1 MNKQGNTYTFIYSV
15 VLVVIV
21 ATLLAIISLSLKPL
35 QLKNINNEKRQNI
48 LSSVHISS
56 SATESETL
64 YNKYITDSFIINTK
78 GERIEGDAFKINIAS
93 EYKKPIADRKLPV
106 FVADI
111 DGKIKYVLPVYGAGL
126 WGAIWGFVSFNDDKN
141 TICGAVFDHESET
154 PGLGAKI
161 TTANFQNEFKNKK
174 IFENNTLKSVTV
186 KKGGGAQ
193 GDYEVDAISGATITS
208 RGVQSMLSNYLL
220 SYKQF
225 LNSK

>member
-48 LSSVHISS
+48 LSSVHINS
-56 SATESETL
+56 SATESESL
-64 YNKYITDSFIINTK
+64 YNKYITDSYIINTK
-78 GERIEGDAFKINIAS
+78 GEKIEGDAFKVNIAS
-93 EYKKPIADRKLPV
+93 EYKKPIEDRKLPV

-111 DGKIKYVLPVYGAGL
+111 DGKTKYVLPVYGAGL

-141 TICGAVFDHESET
+141 TICGTVFDHESET

>member
-35 QLKNINNEKRQNI
+35 QLKNISNEKRQNI
-48 LSSVHISS
+48 LSSVNISS
-56 SATESETL
+56 TAAESITL
-64 YNKYITDSFIINTK
+64 YNKYITSSFIINEK
-78 GERIEGDAFKINIAS
+78 GEKLEGDAFKVDIAL
-93 EYKKPIADRKLPV
+93 EYKKPVSDRKLPV

-111 DGKIKYVLPVYGAGL
+111 EGKTKYVLPVYGAGL
-126 WGAIWGFVSFNDDKN
+126 WGAIWGFVSFNEDKN
-141 TICGAVFDHESET
+141 TICGTIFDHESET

-174 IFENNTLKSVTV
+174 IFENDDLKSISV
-186 KKGGGAQ
+186 KKGGGAK

-208 RGVQSMLSNYLL
+208 RGVQAMLANYL
-220 SYKQF
+220 SCYKQF